1 MECMYVIPTA
11 WEKKV
16 LSMKRVVLVFFVW
29 FCFVVGLSGTVEG
42 AVRGEGE
49 VWHDVGAEVK
59 DTLYE
64 GVEEPVL
71 FRFVPSRLMFY
82 SPYRGNERS
91 IEAVYALLER
101 YRADIEAGRAVV
113 RVMGFCGSFGSVRAN
128 LAAAKNRTNQ
138 VKSHLILHAGM
149 KEAYYKTS
157 NSTRRYRGMTD
168 IVALV
173 GIEYLPGME
182 PAAERV
188 ECPVAAV
195 CPEREAEPL
204 EAAVP
209 AGGGLAAMPAAWL
222 GVAGQFPVADEVR
235 ERKHDRWALKTNL
248 PYDVLGAFSLEIERR
263 LKAPWSVN
271 LEGVLA
277 WYKNDGKH
285 RYYQLAWVS
294 PEARYWFRALAPWHG
309 HYAGVFGGVGLY
321 DLENKGRG
329 HQGEFWMA
337 GLSYGYMFPIGRK
350 LSLEAGVGVGFMRT
364 GYEDYLPVDG
374 HYVYQE
380 SKRSNYFGPLKAKL
394 ALVWRLDA
402 FTGKGGRR

>member
-29 FCFVVGLSGTVEG
+29 FCFIVGLSGTVEG

-82 SPYRGNERS
+82 SPYRGNE
-91 IEAVYALLER
+91 EAIRQVYALLDR
-101 YRADIEAGRAVV
+101 YREDIEAGHAVV
-113 RVMGFCGSFGSVRAN
+113 RVMGFCHSFGSVRAN

-138 VKSHLILHAGM
+138 VKSHFILHAGM

-157 NSTRRYRGMTD
+157 NSTRPYRGMTD

-173 GIEYLPGME
+173 GIEYLPGRGAVAPVVRDSVPVEAREVAAGGVEGVKPVLPELAGM
-182 PAAERV
+182 PRRLPVAVAAE
-188 ECPVAAV
+188 
-195 CPEREAEPL
+195 
-204 EAAVP
+204 
-209 AGGGLAAMPAAWL
+209 
-222 GVAGQFPVADEVR
+222 AGQEPR
-235 ERKHDRWALKTNL
+235 ERVGNRWAMKTNL
-248 PYDVLGAFSLEIERR
+248 LYDVVGAFSLEFERR
-263 LKAPWSVN
+263 LREPWSVN

-277 WYKNDGKH
+277 WYKNDGNH

-294 PEARYWFRALAPWHG
+294 PEVRYWFKAEEPWHG
-309 HYAGVFGGVGLY
+309 HYGGVFGGVGLY
-321 DLENKGRG
+321 DLENRAKG
-329 HQGEFWMA
+329 HKGEFWMA
-337 GLSYGYMFPIGRK
+337 GVSYGYMFPIGRK
-350 LSLEAGVGVGFMRT
+350 WSLEAGIGVGYLRT
-364 GYEDYLPVDG
+364 GYEDYLPIDG

-402 FTGKGGRR
+402 LTGKGGGR

>member
-1 MECMYVIPTA
+1 MRHI
-11 WEKKV
+11 V
-16 LSMKRVVLVFFVW
+16 LILFM
-29 FCFVVGLSGTVEG
+29 GLFAIKAFG
-42 AVRGEGE
+42 AE
-49 VWHDVGAEVK
+49 VAVDTLRDVGAPVK

-64 GVEEPVL
+64 GVREPVL

-101 YRADIEAGRAVV
+101 YRADIESGRAVV

-138 VKSHLILHAGM
+138 VKSHFILHAGM
-149 KEAYYKTS
+149 KEEYYKTS

-173 GIEYLPGME
+173 GIEYLPGMQ
-182 PAAERV
+182 
-188 ECPVAAV
+188 PVAARDSV
-195 CPEREAEPL
+195 PVPL
-204 EAAVP
+204 HALPASGVAAVLP
-209 AGGGLAAMPAAWL
+209 ELPRMAEMAGSRVTLA
-222 GVAGQFPVADEVR
+222 GPVAAAEK
-235 ERKHDRWALKTNL
+235 ERKYDRWALKTNL

-263 LKAPWSVN
+263 VNSLWSVN

-294 PEARYWFRALAPWHG
+294 PEARYWFRASAPWHG

-364 GYEDYLPVDG
+364 GYEDYLPIDG

>member
-64 GVEEPVL
+64 GVREPVL

-101 YRADIEAGRAVV
+101 YRADIESGRAVV

-138 VKSHLILHAGM
+138 VKSHFILHAGM
-149 KEAYYKTS
+149 KEEYYKTS

-173 GIEYLPGME
+173 GIEYLPGMQ
-182 PAAERV
+182 
-188 ECPVAAV
+188 PVAARDSV
-195 CPEREAEPL
+195 PVPLHALPASGVAAVLPELPRMAAMAGRRGTLAEPV
-204 EAAVP
+204 AA
-209 AGGGLAAMPAAWL
+209 A
-222 GVAGQFPVADEVR
+222 EK
-235 ERKHDRWALKTNL
+235 ERKYDRWALKTNL

-263 LKAPWSVN
+263 VNSLWSVN